1 MTVHELIA
9 SDAEPAP
16 RPLLEVANVIVHL
29 YKETFGRGPTKARAM
44 FSGSDTLVVVLQD
57 VMTVAERQL
66 MALGEHSRVR
76 EQRLLLQLALEDRK
90 RFEVQRILK
99 RRVLACVSGADP
111 DRNLAVEFF
120 NVECD

>member
-90 RFEVQRILK
+90 RLEVQRILK

-120 NVECD
+120 SVECD

>member
-90 RFEVQRILK
+90 RFEVQRIL
-99 RRVLACVSGADP
+99 RRRLLSCVSGADS

-120 NVECD
+120 MFECD

>member
-120 NVECD
+120 NFECD

>member
-9 SDAEPAP
+9 SDAELAP

-44 FSGSDTLVVVLQD
+44 FSGSDTLVVVLED
-57 VMTVAERQL
+57 MMTATERQL
-66 MALGEHSRVR
+66 VALGEHSRVR

-90 RFEVQRILK
+90 RFEVQRIL
-99 RRVLACVSGADP
+99 RRRLLSCVSGADS

-120 NVECD
+120 MFECD

>member
-44 FSGSDTLVVVLQD
+44 FSGSDTLVVVLED

-111 DRNLAVEFF
+111 RRNLAVEYF

>member
-9 SDAEPAP
+9 SDAESAP

-120 NVECD
+120 NLEGD